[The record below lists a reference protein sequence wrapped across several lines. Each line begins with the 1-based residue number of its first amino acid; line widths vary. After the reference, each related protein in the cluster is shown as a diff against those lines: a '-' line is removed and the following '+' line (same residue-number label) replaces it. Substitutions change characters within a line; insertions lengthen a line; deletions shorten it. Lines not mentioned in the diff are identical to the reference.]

1 MHTRP
6 VAAQAWRIRH
16 ICCNAFFDVRLMP
29 FSDDHFVDAGV
40 FLLLWSGTPGVS
52 APGPG
57 EFFNGQRTSPTGV
70 VA

>member
-1 MHTRP
+1 
-6 VAAQAWRIRH
+6 
-16 ICCNAFFDVRLMP
+16 MP

-40 FLLLWSGTPGVS
+40 FLLIWSGTSGVS
-52 APGPG
+52 TLGPG